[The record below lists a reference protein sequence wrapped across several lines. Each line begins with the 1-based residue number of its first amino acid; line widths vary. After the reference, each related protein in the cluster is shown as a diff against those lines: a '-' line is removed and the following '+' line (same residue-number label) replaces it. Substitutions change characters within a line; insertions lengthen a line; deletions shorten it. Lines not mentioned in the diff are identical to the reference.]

1 MAKLGAYYALCPIID
16 TKSILGV
23 SEDAEKGFV
32 IVTLDKNIA
41 SKYKLSDQ
49 KQMVCWRTREKFSSP
64 VLYDRTLAKYVAVF
78 NQSYI
83 KAWEAEENLDK
94 VKKYKFNHQI
104 HTIFSNSENTY
115 IVFQNGSVYK
125 LEDALNERKSLHLE
139 DILDGEIVDIL
150 YKKLKDSFYV
160 GLVVQESSEYQLYWK
175 VLNDKNAFFH
185 KINLTREELSL
196 RGWGFH
202 VGQDRIN
209 FLSCWSDQSIFST
222 ILDETEAQNTVGDLF
237 TVIESAS
244 MKHQVS
250 VISLD
255 ENYIALLGGSSNEE
269 GAILLLYNTQFK
281 VTQTKQ
287 PFKLFN
293 ENDRI
298 WLLDDNLIL
307 PVGQN
312 LAVIPFLLETEQL
325 AALIGSHKA
334 LNDRL
339 DADIHIV
346 NEVQVSSWE
355 SNFEAQEKSLP
366 KALQAKIEVYIEQ
379 GYPESLVLEEMLPDI
394 LKNNDVEMLDV
405 CLQFFSD
412 IPEKILANILQYLV
426 IADSKF
432 FNFRKCSVADLPSAL
447 QPLQRIKLIEKIL
460 TVSYSETILLPYLKS
475 LFSLKD
481 IKPLL
486 EYVCLAWESEDFLL
500 PNLNAVETEKKLI
513 EWSCILIDA
522 NYQKIVLSKD
532 QEILKIFY
540 KLRDLVDQGLTCV
553 KEYEQLEPILKMLI
567 RGKYQQKDLSCNLR
581 YSIEQ
586 LSLYQQ

>member
-32 IVTLDKNIA
+32 IATLDKNIA

-49 KQMVCWRTREKFSSP
+49 KQIVCWRTREKFSSP

-78 NQSYI
+78 NQTYI

-94 VKKYKFNHQI
+94 VKKYKFNQQI
-104 HTIFSNSENTY
+104 YTIFSNSENTFV
-115 IVFQNGSVYK
+115 VFQNGSVYK
-125 LEDALNERKSLHLE
+125 LEEALNQRKSLNLT
-139 DILDGEIVDIL
+139 DVSDGEIVDIL

-160 GLVVQESSEYQLYWK
+160 GLVVQENGEYQLYWK
-175 VLNDKNAFFH
+175 VLNDEKTFFH
-185 KINLTREELSL
+185 KINLEREDLSL

-202 VGQDRIN
+202 IGQDRIN

-222 ILDETEAQNTVGDLF
+222 ILDEAEAQNSIGDLF

-244 MKHQVS
+244 MKHHVS
-250 VISLD
+250 LISLD
-255 ENYIALLGGSSNEE
+255 ENYIALFGGSSNEE

-293 ENDRI
+293 ENARI

-312 LAVIPFLLETEQL
+312 LAVIPFVLETEQL

-346 NEVQVSSWE
+346 NEVQISSWE
-355 SNFEAQEKSLP
+355 SEFKAQEKDLP
-366 KALQAKIEVYIEQ
+366 KALQAKIEMYMDQ
-379 GYPESLVLEEMLPDI
+379 GYPESLVLEEMLPNV

-405 CLQFFSD
+405 CLEFFTD

-426 IADSKF
+426 NADSKF
-432 FNFRKCSVADLPSAL
+432 FNFRKCSMVDLPSTL
-447 QPLQRIKLIEKIL
+447 QPLQRVKLLEKIL
-460 TVSYSETILLPYLKS
+460 SMPYSETILLPYLKS
-475 LFSLKD
+475 FSLKD
-481 IKPLL
+481 LKPLL
-486 EYVCLAWESEDFLL
+486 EYVCLAWESDDFLL

-532 QEILKIFY
+532 QEILQTFY
-540 KLRDLVDQGLTCV
+540 KLRELVDQGLTCV
-553 KEYEQLEPILKMLI
+553 KEFEQLEPILRMLI
-567 RGKYQQKDLSCNLR
+567 RGKCQQKDLSCNLR

-586 LSLYQQ
+586 LSLY

>member
-175 VLNDKNAFFH
+175 V
-185 KINLTREELSL
+185 EELSL

-209 FLSCWSDQSIFST
+209 FL
-222 ILDETEAQNTVGDLF
+222 V
-237 TVIESAS
+237 
-244 MKHQVS
+244 
-250 VISLD
+250 
-255 ENYIALLGGSSNEE
+255 
-269 GAILLLYNTQFK
+269 
-281 VTQTKQ
+281 
-287 PFKLFN
+287 
-293 ENDRI
+293 
-298 WLLDDNLIL
+298 
-307 PVGQN
+307 
-312 LAVIPFLLETEQL
+312 
-325 AALIGSHKA
+325 
-334 LNDRL
+334 
-339 DADIHIV
+339 
-346 NEVQVSSWE
+346 
-355 SNFEAQEKSLP
+355 
-366 KALQAKIEVYIEQ
+366 
-379 GYPESLVLEEMLPDI
+379 
-394 LKNNDVEMLDV
+394 
-405 CLQFFSD
+405 
-412 IPEKILANILQYLV
+412 
-426 IADSKF
+426 
-432 FNFRKCSVADLPSAL
+432 
-447 QPLQRIKLIEKIL
+447 
-460 TVSYSETILLPYLKS
+460 
-475 LFSLKD
+475 
-481 IKPLL
+481 
-486 EYVCLAWESEDFLL
+486 
-500 PNLNAVETEKKLI
+500 
-513 EWSCILIDA
+513 
-522 NYQKIVLSKD
+522 
-532 QEILKIFY
+532 
-540 KLRDLVDQGLTCV
+540 
-553 KEYEQLEPILKMLI
+553 
-567 RGKYQQKDLSCNLR
+567 
-581 YSIEQ
+581 
-586 LSLYQQ
+586 

>member
-23 SEDAEKGFV
+23 SEDSEKGFV

-49 KQMVCWRTREKFSSP
+49 KQIVCWRTREKFSSP

-83 KAWEAEENLDK
+83 KVWEAEENLDK
-94 VKKYKFNHQI
+94 VKKYKFNQQI
-104 HTIFSNSENTY
+104 CTIFSNSENTY
-115 IVFQNGSVYK
+115 IVFQNGCVYK
-125 LEDALNERKSLHLE
+125 LEDALNDRKSLNLNH
-139 DILDGEIVDIL
+139 IFDGEIVDIL
-150 YKKLKDSFYV
+150 YKKLKDSCYV
-160 GLVVQESSEYQLYWK
+160 GLIVQDTSEYQLYWK
-175 VLNDKNAFFH
+175 VLNDQKTYFH
-185 KINLTREELSL
+185 KINLNREELSL

-222 ILDETEAQNTVGDLF
+222 ILDERETQNTIGDFF

-250 VISLD
+250 LISLD
-255 ENYIALLGGSSNEE
+255 ENYIALFGDSSNEE

-287 PFKLFN
+287 QFKLFN
-293 ENDRI
+293 ENARI

-312 LAVIPFLLETEQL
+312 LAVIPFFLETEQL

-346 NEVQVSSWE
+346 NELQVSSWE
-355 SNFEAQEKSLP
+355 SDIEVEVKDLP
-366 KALQAKIEVYIEQ
+366 KALQAKIDIYIDQ
-379 GYPESLVLEEMLPDI
+379 GYPESLVLEEMLPDM
-394 LKNNDVEMLDV
+394 LKNNDVEMLEV

-412 IPEKILANILQYLV
+412 IPEKMLANILQYLV
-426 IADSKF
+426 NADWKF
-432 FNFRKCSVADLPSAL
+432 FKFRKCSIADLPSTL

-460 TVSYSETILLPYLKS
+460 SVSYSETILLPYLKS
-475 LFSLKD
+475 FSLKEL
-481 IKPLL
+481 KPLL
-486 EYVCLAWESEDFLL
+486 EYICLAWESEDFLL

-540 KLRDLVDQGLTCV
+540 KLRDLVDQSLTCV
-553 KEYEQLEPILKMLI
+553 KDYEQLEQILRMLI

-586 LSLYQQ
+586 LSLY